1 MYDVCVYSDLRIIR
15 LWTYYSRWD
24 KTQLPQETIA
34 DRARYVCVCV
44 CVCVLGRTGRGG
56 RGMRRGD
63 LIGLRVALVGDL
75 NDVR

>member
-44 CVCVLGRTGRGG
+44 CVCVCVMYDTCVCVCV
-56 RGMRRGD
+56 MY
-63 LIGLRVALVGDL
+63 
-75 NDVR
+75 DVWCMMYGV